1 MKKWLQ
7 SLNAGSETGPL
18 IAIAVGAYLFGT
30 PMIILLLVWAL
41 IARSEA
47 NHYSKLID
55 EVHQEAV
62 KLTEHGKRKH
72 RPEDEIRQQV
82 LATWRDK
89 GHR

>member
-47 NHYSKLID
+47 NHYRDLLAD
-55 EVHQEAV
+55 VHQEAV
-62 KLTEHGKRKH
+62 KLTKH
-72 RPEDEIRQQV
+72 APKARPEDEIRQQV

>member
-7 SLNAGSETGPL
+7 SLNAGPETGPL
-18 IAIAVGAYLFGT
+18 VLMAIGAYLFGV
-30 PMIILLLVWAL
+30 PGIILLLTWAL

-47 NHYSKLID
+47 NHYRKLIG

-62 KLTEHGKRKH
+62 KLTKH
-72 RPEDEIRQQV
+72 APKARPEDEIRQQV